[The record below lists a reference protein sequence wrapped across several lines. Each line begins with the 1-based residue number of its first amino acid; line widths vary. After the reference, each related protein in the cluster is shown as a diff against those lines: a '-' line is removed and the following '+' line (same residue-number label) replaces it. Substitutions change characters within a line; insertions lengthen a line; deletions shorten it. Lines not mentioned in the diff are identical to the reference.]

1 MADPK
6 DTDAAGPPAPRR
18 PQSAAAS
25 DTPPPAGPLR
35 AAAVRRDG
43 DAPAGD
49 ATAASPADNKVQV
62 RDTQYLI
69 APRTFAGGFQP
80 LGVDALEAHLN
91 ALEGVTVVRKIAPG
105 GVGVFALGES
115 AGPGGIMVAR
125 ATPERGAELIAA
137 SQQGAPVIVEHDAL
151 LNHHGLAPLLASNA
165 PASGTPGTFG
175 RGQLDLKFRVVG
187 TNQAP
192 LGRAEIRVFGHN
204 FPGQGITEADGTATV
219 SVFGETADSI
229 NAVYVKPFADY
240 WERYVIRPHLLT
252 DDAANVIEL
261 QPLSSMLPRFPQQQI
276 LGWGQELMGL
286 AQVPAHLNGQNVKI
300 AIIDSGCDNTHPQL
314 THITQGVDLTNPDD
328 PKGWT
333 KDEISHG
340 THCAGII
347 AGLASDQQGIR
358 GFAPGAEVLI
368 LKVFPGGRFS
378 NLIDALDLCIQRQV
392 DVVNCSL
399 GSGQVSE
406 IVQRKMEEARQK
418 GVACIVA
425 AGNSGGPV
433 QFPATL
439 QAVLSVAAIGQE
451 RRFPADSYH
460 AQALMPQMIAAN
472 GVFPAKF
479 SCFGPEVKISGP
491 GVAIVST
498 VPGGGYAA
506 WDGTSMAAPH
516 LTGLAALVLAHHPL
530 FQGSLRTRSAQ
541 RVDALFQAII
551 MAAQPLVAD
560 PQRGGAGLPM
570 AAAALGGATQ
580 AAAPQP
586 AAPAPAPTPAPAPAM
601 TLAQA
606 LGGFAGVPLGALL
619 GQALGNF
626 GGFGQVGGQPPPQQ
640 PTPQNGYGLPQGTQ
654 PAPWAGVSVPQVLQ
668 QLRQLGL
675 I

>member
-1 MADPK
+1 M
-6 DTDAAGPPAPRR
+6 
-18 PQSAAAS
+18 
-25 DTPPPAGPLR
+25 
-35 AAAVRRDG
+35 
-43 DAPAGD
+43 
-49 ATAASPADNKVQV
+49 
-62 RDTQYLI
+62 
-69 APRTFAGGFQP
+69 
-80 LGVDALEAHLN
+80 
-91 ALEGVTVVRKIAPG
+91 
-105 GVGVFALGES
+105 
-115 AGPGGIMVAR
+115 
-125 ATPERGAELIAA
+125 
-137 SQQGAPVIVEHDAL
+137 
-151 LNHHGLAPLLASNA
+151 
-165 PASGTPGTFG
+165 
-175 RGQLDLKFRVVG
+175 
-187 TNQAP
+187 
-192 LGRAEIRVFGHN
+192 
-204 FPGQGITEADGTATV
+204 
-219 SVFGETADSI
+219 
-229 NAVYVKPFADY
+229 
-240 WERYVIRPHLLT
+240 
-252 DDAANVIEL
+252 IEL
-261 QPLSSMLPRFPQQQI
+261 QPLSALLPRFPQQQM

-286 AQVPAHLNGQNVKI
+286 AQVPAHLNGQGVKI
-300 AIIDSGCDNTHPQL
+300 AIVNSGCDNTHPQL
-314 THITQGVDLTNPDD
+314 THIRHGIDLTNPDD
-328 PKGWT
+328 PDGWT
-333 KDEISHG
+333 HDEISHG

-347 AGLASDQQGIR
+347 AGLANDQKGIR

-378 NLIDALDLCIQRQV
+378 NLIDALDLCIERQV

-439 QAVLSVAAIGQE
+439 PGVLSVSAIGQE
-451 RRFPADSYH
+451 RRYPPDSYH
-460 AQALMPQMIAAN
+460 AQAVMAEMIAAN

-479 SCFGPEVKISGP
+479 SCFGPQVRISGP

-530 FQGSLRTRSAQ
+530 FQGALRVRSAQ
-541 RVDALFQAII
+541 RVDALFQAIV

-570 AAAALGGATQ
+570 AAGALGGAMQ
-580 AAAPQP
+580 AVVAPPLAAAALGAQ
-586 AAPAPAPTPAPAPAM
+586 AM
-601 TLAQA
+601 PGVSLAQA

-626 GGFGQVGGQPPPQQ
+626 GGFAGQGVAGQGVAGQGFGGQPIPPQQ
-640 PTPQNGYGLPQGTQ
+640 GIGAQNGFGLPQAAPPTAA
-654 PAPWAGVSVPQVLQ
+654 PPWAGVSVPQVLQ